1 MKSITLL
8 KPQLTLYLDKVTT
21 VDFEQGNVNW
31 EDE

>member
-8 KPQLTLYLDKVTT
+8 KPQLTLYLDKVTI